1 MSMMRKQRRSMLRKS
16 LHSGVGIL
24 AAGALMIGGAQEVYA
39 LPQGGT
45 VAAGAAEIA
54 QTQAEMAIRQA
65 TESAVINWNSFN
77 IAAGERVNIFQPSAQ
92 AALLNR
98 VIGNNPSEIFGT
110 LSANG
115 RVFLVNPAGVL
126 FAPGAQ
132 VDAGSI
138 VASTMNI
145 TNADFMAGKY
155 AFVGTP
161 QDGKVI
167 NRASLI
173 AQNEGTVALLGKDV
187 MNEGVIVARKG
198 AAVLAAGE
206 AVSLDFNG
214 DGKVTVVPTQAAL
227 EQAVTNKGLVEA
239 DGGLVFMSAATGD
252 ALTRS
257 AVNQE
262 GIVRAASLDGKAG
275 AIRMTANDVRLA
287 AGSVTDV
294 SGTVG
299 GTVEIGG
306 GWQGTGDLAH
316 AKNVTIERGA
326 SVRADAAADG
336 AAGGTVAVWSD
347 GRTKFAGEITA
358 RGKGAGAGG
367 AVETS
372 GAKVQITGRVDAS
385 SEAGKAG
392 EWLIDP
398 GDIEVKTRAAGDPEA
413 GSQADVQTVTNS
425 LNGGT
430 SVTIQTANLT
440 GPNDNSITVSDA
452 ITKTAGGDA
461 TLSLKATG
469 SVNINA
475 DITSTAGKL
484 NVDITSDTN
493 HRAGGSVSVATGKN
507 IKTLGGNVK
516 IGGGL
521 VEDGV
526 GFANSQSAGEAG
538 ITLNGVTIDTTDGAT
553 ASGNVE
559 LAGSTTANAA
569 GVSLTGATITA
580 GAGKVTLVGKST
592 GGGKGIALGGNITTR
607 SVELR
612 TDSLD
617 LSGTITGDGDP
628 AGTAKVWTLS
638 DGKIINFGTGTGG
651 LDLAGDTFTSTGK
664 IRNFKKNTVGDA
676 AKKANIIANGVTA
689 DEDLEMYT
697 GAGTLTVSG
706 AVNIA
711 STHALTLGSK
721 NAITGVGVITTDT
734 AVLEAVDAT
743 VNLTG
748 TNAVNKLDGKAK
760 GLTFKNSGNLTVGGE
775 TGVVTAAGGA
785 SLDVT
790 GDLTVGAHGMT
801 NAAGAMKL
809 KASGTLKFDANAE
822 VKSTDAAA
830 TSLEAATVNFDT
842 ASKVSTAG
850 GTIDVKTDALTL
862 PSGAQG
868 TLSSANGKVTVETK
882 TAGKTIAVGSSSAD
896 VHMNDL
902 DFINSGTGEVHLGN
916 ASTGNVEIGT
926 ADVKAPLT
934 VESGATIKFSGAM
947 TNAGGKDTTFKA
959 NTIDFASGANLA
971 SGAGTMTMTANS
983 VTNWNDAA
991 FADTNGAGTF
1001 VLKPKTAGN
1010 FTVGGTTG
1018 LVTDAGFGTL
1028 KAGNFK
1034 NVSIGA
1040 KDNGGTATI
1049 AGIASGNLPKYTSI
1063 LTQGKINITGAVNG
1077 AATDTLALHADAP
1090 GTTLGDG
1097 LSQSAPITVG
1107 NLLLLGKGS
1116 MDLST
1121 QSNAIS
1127 NIAADMAD
1135 GDLKLKNNTPMKVA
1149 VVEDRTVNPA
1159 KNVDGLKTKST
1170 DIKMDG
1176 GNKLTIEGKLT
1187 STDDT
1192 KIEADD
1198 LDLGTNKVN
1207 VGKQLTL
1214 EKANK
1219 AQTINVGTGAGDWNI
1234 DNAAYGKI
1242 KIGGATQTGDVNIK
1256 GATFKKPSDI
1266 ETTGKVTL
1274 TGATKAGADG
1284 KSDMKIKA
1292 HTAELPTASDTLAV
1306 KNLDLDL
1313 SGGIDLGLGKINGQ
1327 KDGKVTA
1334 KGASASQDIYISDNA
1349 ADAPAADFRIA
1360 YRTINNTLDGFGGF
1374 DVAGEK
1380 HVYFYGGAVKKSI
1393 NAAGKL
1399 GVEVRDNLTIEGK
1412 GTKLKIGADPTQ
1424 AGHDP
1429 ASVITGGFT
1438 VKHGKTVHVKGSGA
1452 TKKGEGAEI
1461 NIQTGSDIHL
1471 EQGATLKVEGNY
1483 AQATLNARNGDVVLN
1498 EDAKVQVAPG
1508 STPVWVDVTGNQ
1520 LQLDARA
1527 QLDSGT
1533 DTVGAL
1539 RVHTDKI
1546 VTPAAD
1552 DNTTNIVGK
1561 SGLVITRKTAG
1572 DLTLNNSSTG
1582 AGLHV
1587 TSDQLNGKLFGN
1599 QFSELVLGDN
1609 RSQTVTI
1616 DGLEANN
1623 RVVVKTAETGKVT
1636 VDAGGLK
1643 VGTDGSGKPYNV
1655 TLTTG
1660 AIENPTGGKMNIG
1673 GGSALN
1679 LYTNSIANLTPSSG
1693 SPSVTGTGT
1702 LGIGTYNGTKTI
1714 GLGDGATGDLQLTNN
1729 KFTQVFGP
1737 NFSHYAIGNSTQGT
1751 INVKNSSLGKDVTLQ
1766 ADNINF
1772 AGDMTLAAGK
1782 TLVVNAKTA
1791 ANQTAGKITATNL
1804 AAVSGNIAL
1813 EEANE
1818 IGTLAA
1824 DALSVKVK
1832 SDALNIGA
1840 ITTPAGAP
1848 VASRTIKGV
1857 KAGESGGTAGDI
1869 ELSADVMTF
1878 TEGVEGKGNLTIQQ
1892 ANAATNLNVGVTGT
1906 GLTLPENIFGG
1917 AKIKDGFKHVYLGRE
1932 DATGAT
1938 KVGGNLNFV
1947 DPTTIRSGKTAGSMT
1962 LDGSANIRT
1971 NGNDFALASKE
1982 LTTAAGSSV
1991 DTGTGALTLKTD
2003 AIDLSGKM
2011 KGTKALNILPMS
2023 SNRDVKLGGSV
2034 NDPAK
2039 LSLLDKYFNGNNRQF
2054 WEYEIINIGDRGGT
2068 GRLYQSGVIDM
2079 PFRVNIQQAVSSG
2092 AGGVN
2097 LSGTINTHGRDYTV
2111 ASREVNLDD
2120 AHINADGA
2128 DRDHDGN
2135 VAIHTDV
2142 LNTANGSTITGHGDV
2157 SFDTYSSNKT
2167 LNFGTPGAGG
2177 SASDPTLPSDI
2188 FSGTGLLRK
2197 NPDGKGFR
2205 KIRIGG
2211 TNAENVKV
2219 GNVDLPEG
2227 LADAVAIKTR
2237 GAVTSTGVLKSIPT
2251 LEVEA
2256 NSVNLTGPNEIK
2268 NLGNIT
2274 SRAGVSVE
2282 TKGGTNVTGIIKGNN
2297 AAINITN
2304 KDGGNVTI
2312 APGGKIIGTGT
2323 SDVLIEAKGGAFKNK
2338 GGANAIQ
2345 TAPGQRYVVH
2355 TEDSVE
2361 NEIDG
2366 LVFQFRKYGVDYSN
2380 RSSFPVPA
2388 GQNAMFY
2395 KYQPEL
2401 KLYSTRAYGD
2411 DNAAFFNSTAGFHI
2425 EDDGNVKRRAL
2436 DKTEVDY
2443 IRDHVIDSGTHNFGT
2458 TKLTNVNADVNTADG
2473 TVTNALTDVNMR
2485 SGAHTYGSD
2494 STIANEKITY
2504 IGHNDLNYKI
2514 TVDYR
2519 IVPRVVTV
2527 TGKTETVNYD
2537 GTAHSYTGNAGV
2549 TFSNF
2554 ANSQTAAT
2562 PGLLSGSVSYTPI
2575 ADAAKTTGY
2584 AQGAVHAGEYSVDM
2598 KNSTLSATNYKFK
2611 YVPGKLTVRPIDI
2624 HFTAPSGERIYGTAN
2639 DSVTIP
2645 APSYTGTLASGD
2657 SFAKYTVTAT
2667 DGGGNAVTE
2676 RTGIGTYAMTLDGV
2690 ALASGSRGISTDYNI
2705 TSTVG
2710 TLTIKKRPLTVTA
2723 GDKSRVYGDANTT
2736 AGYVNN
2742 TAKVNVAAATATT
2755 GLVNGDAIDDV
2766 TETIDPTATVTTNAG
2781 TAGLWTKASA
2791 AHFSSGMAA
2800 NYDITYVDGH
2810 FNITKRA
2817 LTLVA
2822 GDKSRIYGTANSTAG
2837 YVNGTN
2843 LFRVKAGT
2851 NLVNGDTISSVTE
2864 TIDPRAAVTTDAG
2877 TAGLKTMIGS
2887 AVFGTGNANNYDV
2900 SYEDGSF
2907 AITPRD
2913 LTLRAGDKTRI
2924 YGTENS
2930 TAIYTG
2936 GTTKFRAD
2944 AATATTGLVN
2954 GDAVADVTESTN
2966 ATRTTNVGATGL
2978 KTQIANATFGTGKAS
2993 NYNISYVDG
3002 GFDITKRDLYIA
3014 AGDKS
3019 RTYGDDNETAQYVN
3033 GTSRLNVRAADAT
3046 TGLVNGD
3053 TISSVTETIDPT
3065 ATVTTDAG
3073 TGGLWT
3079 RASAA
3084 QFSHGTDANYNIHYT
3099 DGTFNITKRG
3109 LTLVAGDKSRIYGT
3123 ANTTAGYVNGTGLFR
3138 VKAGTNLVNGDTI
3151 SSVTETIDPRATV
3164 TTDAGTAG
3172 LKTMI
3177 GSAVFGVGNANNYDI
3192 SYEDGSFAITPRDL
3206 TLRAGDKTRIY
3217 GTENATAVYTGGT
3230 SKFRADAA
3238 TATTGLVNGDAVA
3251 DVTESTNATVRSNV
3265 GESGLKTQ
3273 IANATFGAGKASNYN
3288 ISYVDGGFD
3297 ITKRDLYIA
3306 AGDKSR
3312 TYGDDNETAQYVNG
3326 TSRLNVRAADAT
3338 TGLVNGDT
3346 ISSITETIDPTAT
3359 VTTDAGTGGLWT
3371 RASAAQFAHGTDANY
3386 NIHYADGAFNITKR
3400 ALTLVAGDKSRIYGT
3415 ANSTA
3420 SYVNG
3425 TNLFRVKAGTN
3436 LVNGDT
3442 ISSVTE
3448 TIDSRATVTTDAG
3461 TAGLKTTIAGAVF
3474 GTGNANNYDISYEDG
3489 SFAITP
3495 RDLTLRAGDK
3505 TRIYGTENATA
3516 VYTGG
3521 TSKFRA
3527 DVATAT
3533 TGLVNGDAV
3542 ADVTESTNAT
3552 RTTNVGA
3559 SGLKTQIANA
3569 TFGAGKA
3576 SNYNISYVDGGF
3588 DITKRDL
3595 YITAGDKERAFG
3607 AENATARYVNGTQRI
3622 NVRPSDDT
3630 TGLANGDAI
3639 SSIMETID
3647 PTATVTTDAG
3657 TGGLWTR
3664 ASAAQFSQGTDANYN
3679 ILYVDGRFAIV
3690 PREVLVTAGDVTRD
3704 YGAPN
3709 PVVTEYVVERG
3720 DRTSWR
3726 GLLAGDEVSGIRSY
3740 YDAAIT
3746 PTTQGGSYPGVIHVD
3761 PASVTAGY
3769 TGASA
3774 ISNYRF
3780 RYAPGRLKIQ
3790 MRGFD
3795 MSTPEGRAVITS
3807 TGSVT
3812 QVTAGL
3818 TGVAAN
3824 RVPGSLYGGT
3834 GAGSTGI
3841 GTGGASGA
3849 GGRTGTAGGRNV
3861 GGIDGNSGTSNGAAG
3876 MSGGSAGSTGNAGG
3890 TGSAGDTNA
3899 AASTGNGSGAA
3910 AQTVVSAA
3918 AKQDRSFADGVTIQ
3932 MPQEQASAHWTNRV
3946 VVSNGKASEAHSFI
3960 TESDGTFGF
3969 DLGRTRG
3976 IYGHRPDD
3984 VPGNTSEA
3992 IPVLFTDGGTRDLDG
4007 IYSVNYSPE
4016 KLAIKPSSKKVDIP
4030 DPKEIRNTSEQAL
4043 SFLYQTQNG
4052 AYEVTFGNGIVT
4064 LYPQDDAALN
4074 IITNKDRKAARAV
4087 LSSGILTAI
4096 EDLGVTPVEIRA
4108 VYIFNVLDGQSE
4120 E

>member
-1 MSMMRKQRRSMLRKS
+1 MSMMRKQRRGQMRRSLR
-16 LHSGVGIL
+16 SGIGIL
-24 AAGALMIGGAQEVYA
+24 AAGALMMGGMNQAMA
-39 LPQGGT
+39 LPQGGQ
-45 VAAGAAEIA
+45 VAAGAADIA
-54 QTQAEMAIRQA
+54 ASQAEMAIHQA
-65 TESAVINWNSFN
+65 TQNAVINWNSFN
-77 IAAGERVNIFQPSAQ
+77 IGAGERVNIYQPNAQ

-98 VIGNNPSEIFGT
+98 VLGGNPSEIFGT

-138 VASTMNI
+138 LASTMNI

-161 QDGKVI
+161 TDGKII
-167 NRASLI
+167 NRTSLI
-173 AQNEGTVALLGKDV
+173 AKNEGTVALLGKDV
-187 MNEGVIVARKG
+187 VNEGVIVAKKG

-214 DGKVTVVPTQAAL
+214 DGKVSVVPTKAAM

-262 GIVRAASLDGKAG
+262 GIVRAAGLDGAAG
-275 AIRMTANDVRLA
+275 SVRMTANDVRLSS
-287 AGSVTDV
+287 GSVTDV
-294 SGTVG
+294 SGAKA
-299 GTVEIGG
+299 GTIEIGG

-316 AKNVTIERGA
+316 AQNVTIERGA
-326 SVRADAAADG
+326 ALRADATADG
-336 AAGGTVAVWSD
+336 GAGGTVAVWSD

-358 RGKGAGAGG
+358 RGKGTGAGG

-372 GAKVQITGRVDAS
+372 GAKVQITGAVNAS

-398 GDIEVKTRAAGDPEA
+398 GDIEVKTRSAGDPEA

-430 SVTIQTANLT
+430 SVTIQTADLT
-440 GPNDNSITVSDA
+440 GTNDNSITVSNA

-493 HRAGGSVSVATGKN
+493 HRAGGSVSVASGKN

-612 TDSLD
+612 TDSLN
-617 LSGTITGDGDP
+617 LTGTITGDSDP

-638 DGKIINFGTGTGG
+638 DGKTINFGTGTGG

-676 AKKANIIANGVTA
+676 AKSANIVANGVTA

-721 NAITGVGVITTDT
+721 NAMTGAGVITAD
-734 AVLEAVDAT
+734 VLKLDAADAA

-748 TNAVNKLDGKAK
+748 ANVVKKLDGKAK

-775 TGVVTAAGGA
+775 TGLTTAAGGA
-785 SLDVT
+785 DIEVMA
-790 GDLTVGAHGMT
+790 GDLTVGTHGMT

-809 KASGTLKFDANAE
+809 KASGMLKLNANAE
-822 VKSTDAAA
+822 VKSTGAAA

-850 GTIDVKTDALTL
+850 GTINVKTDALTL

-868 TLSSANGKVTVETK
+868 TLSSANGAVTVETK
-882 TAGKTIAVGSSSAD
+882 TAGKTMSVGSSSAD

-902 DFINSGTGEVHLGN
+902 NFINSGTGEIQIGN

-934 VESGATIKFSGAM
+934 VESGATLKFSG
-947 TNAGGKDTTFKA
+947 TLSNTGNKNTTFKA
-959 NTIDFASGANLA
+959 NAVDFAAGANLA
-971 SGAGTMTMTANS
+971 AGTGTMKMVTDS
-983 VTNWNDAA
+983 VTNWNNVT
-991 FADTNGAGTF
+991 FTDTNDAGTF

-1010 FTVGGTTG
+1010 FTVGGTAG
-1018 LVTDAGFGTL
+1018 LVTDAGFGKL
-1028 KAGNFK
+1028 KAGNFH
-1034 NVSIGA
+1034 NVSIGDKA
-1040 KDNGGTATI
+1040 NAGMATI
-1049 AGIASGNLPKYTSI
+1049 DTISSGNLPKYTSI

-1097 LSQSAPITVG
+1097 LSQSAPISVG

-1121 QSNAIS
+1121 QPNAIQ
-1127 NIAADMAD
+1127 NIAADMSD
-1135 GDLKLKNNTPMKVA
+1135 GSLKLKNNIHMKVA

-1170 DIKMDG
+1170 DIQMAAG
-1176 GNKLTIEGKLT
+1176 QKLTVEGKLN

-1198 LDLGTNKVN
+1198 LDLGTDKVN
-1207 VGKQLTL
+1207 VGKKLTL
-1214 EKANK
+1214 EKATK
-1219 AQTINVGTGAGDWNI
+1219 SQAINIGTGVNDWNI
-1234 DNAAYGKI
+1234 NNANYGKI

-1334 KGASASQDIYISDNA
+1334 KGASANQDIYISDNA
-1349 ADAPAADFRIA
+1349 ADAPSTEFRIA
-1360 YRTINNTLDGFGGF
+1360 YRTINDTLNGFGGF
-1374 DVAGEK
+1374 DVAGAK
-1380 HVYFYGGAVKKSI
+1380 HVYFYGGEVKKSI

-1399 GVEVRDNLTIEGK
+1399 GVEVRENLKLEGD
-1412 GTKLKIGADPTQ
+1412 GAKLTIGADPTKP
-1424 AGHDP
+1424 GHDP

-1438 VKHGKTVHVKGSGA
+1438 VKSGKSITVNGKGAGISVNTAGAITLENNAQFNVAGDEAAVRLHSRGNKVVFGDDAGLAISGSKADVRA
-1452 TKKGEGAEI
+1452 TGTELDLGARAKI
-1461 NIQTGSDIHL
+1461 DL
-1471 EQGATLKVEGNY
+1471 GNDR
-1483 AQATLNARNGDVVLN
+1483 AGQLALNVDVVN
-1498 EDAKVQVAPG
+1498 ETAG
-1508 STPVWVDVTGNQ
+1508 E
-1520 LQLDARA
+1520 
-1527 QLDSGT
+1527 
-1533 DTVGAL
+1533 
-1539 RVHTDKI
+1539 
-1546 VTPAAD
+1546 
-1552 DNTTNIVGK
+1552 DNTTNITGSGRLDLAPRTTGREMTVGGTA
-1561 SGLVITRKTAG
+1561 SGTDLHITG
-1572 DLTLNNSSTG
+1572 
-1582 AGLHV
+1582 
-1587 TSDQLNGKLFGN
+1587 DQLNGKLFGSN
-1599 QFSELVLGDN
+1599 FSELSLGN
-1609 RSQTVTI
+1609 EATGNVTI
-1616 DGLEANN
+1616 DGITADNSVTIRTKDTNKIKIGTNGLTVGGDR
-1623 RVVVKTAETGKVT
+1623 RVTLKTGSIENS
-1636 VDAGGLK
+1636 GGVGVMT
-1643 VGTDGSGKPYNV
+1643 VGTGS
-1655 TLTTG
+1655 T
-1660 AIENPTGGKMNIG
+1660 
-1673 GGSALN
+1673 LN
-1679 LYTNSIANLTPSSG
+1679 LYTNSIANLGGTHTVNG
-1693 SPSVTGTGT
+1693 SGT
-1702 LGIGTYNGTKTI
+1702 LGLATYDGTKTI

-1729 KFTQVFGP
+1729 KFTQVFGSD
-1737 NFSHYAIGNSTQGT
+1737 FSHYAIGNGTQGT

-1772 AGDMTLAAGK
+1772 AGDMTLAADK

-1791 ANQTAGKITATNL
+1791 ANQTAGKITAANL
-1804 AAVSGNIAL
+1804 AALGGNIAL
-1813 EEANE
+1813 EEANK

-1832 SDALNIGA
+1832 SNALTIGA

-1848 VASRTIKGV
+1848 VESRTINGV
-1857 KAGESGGTAGDI
+1857 KAGESGGTAGDVV
-1869 ELSADVMTF
+1869 LSADAMTF
-1878 TEGVEGKGNLTIQQ
+1878 DKTVEGKGNLTVQQ
-1892 ANAATNLNVGVTGT
+1892 ATAATNLNAGVTGT
-1906 GLTLPENIFGG
+1906 GLTLPTNIFGG
-1917 AKIKDGFKHVYLGRE
+1917 NKIKDGFKHVYLGRE
-1932 DATGAT
+1932 DSTGST

-1947 DPTTIRSGKTAGSMT
+1947 DPTTIRSGATAGSMT
-1962 LDGSANIRT
+1962 VDGSANIRT
-1971 NGNDFALASKE
+1971 NGNDFALESKN
-1982 LTTAAGSSV
+1982 LTTDAGSNV

-2003 AIDLSGKM
+2003 AMDLNGKM
-2011 KGTKALNILPMS
+2011 KGKKALNILPMS
-2023 SNRDVKLGGSV
+2023 PDRDVKLGGTV

-2079 PFRVNIQQAVSSG
+2079 PFTVKIQQAVSSG

-2097 LSGTINTHGRDYTV
+2097 LSGTINTHGRDYTI

-2135 VAIHTDV
+2135 VAIQTDK

-2157 SFDTYSSNKT
+2157 SFDTYTPNKT

-2197 NPDGKGFR
+2197 NSDGKGFK

-2211 TNAENVKV
+2211 TNAGDIKV

-2227 LADAVAIKTR
+2227 LADAVSIKTNKD
-2237 GAVTSTGVLKSIPT
+2237 VTSTGVLKSVPT
-2251 LEVEA
+2251 LEVDA
-2256 NSVNLTGPNEIK
+2256 HNVNLTGPNEIK

-2274 SRAGVSVE
+2274 SATGVSVE
-2282 TKGGTNVTGIIKGNN
+2282 TKGGTNVTGKITGNN
-2297 AAINITN
+2297 AAINIKN
-2304 KDGGNVTI
+2304 QDGGNVTI
-2312 APGGKIIGTGT
+2312 APGGQIVGTGT

-2366 LVFQFRKYGVDYSN
+2366 LVFEFRKYGVDYTN
-2380 RSSFPVPA
+2380 RGAFPAPA
-2388 GQNAMFY
+2388 GKNAMYY
-2395 KYQPEL
+2395 KYRPEL

-2411 DNAAFFNSTAGFHI
+2411 DNAAFFNSTAGFYI
-2425 EDDGNVKRRAL
+2425 QDDGNLKRRAL

-2458 TKLTNVNADVNTADG
+2458 TTHTNVNADVNTVDG
-2473 TVTNALTDVNMR
+2473 TVTNAMTDVNMR

-2504 IGHNDLNYKI
+2504 KGHNDLNYKI

-2519 IVPRVVTV
+2519 IVPREVTV
-2527 TGKTETVNYD
+2527 TGKTETVNYN
-2537 GTAHSYTGNAGV
+2537 GNPHSYTGNAGV

-2554 ANSQTAAT
+2554 ANGQTENT
-2562 PGLLSGSVSYTPI
+2562 SGLLSGSVSYTPI
-2575 ADAAKTTGY
+2575 ADASKTSGY
-2584 AQGAVHAGEYSVDM
+2584 AQGAVHAGEYSVDL
-2598 KNSTLSATNYKFK
+2598 KNSTLAANNYKFK
-2611 YVPGKLTVRPIDI
+2611 YVPGKLTIKPIDI

-2639 DSVTIP
+2639 DSVTMT
-2645 APSYTGTLASGD
+2645 SSTTHTGTLLSGD

-2667 DGGGNAVTE
+2667 DGTNDVTE
-2676 RTGIGTYAMTLDGV
+2676 RTGVGTYTMTLNGA
-2690 ALASGSRGISTDYNI
+2690 ALATGSRSLATDYHI
-2705 TSTVG
+2705 TSDPG
-2710 TLTIKKRPLTVTA
+2710 TLTIKKRALTITA

-2736 AGYVNN
+2736 AGYMNN
-2742 TAKVNVAAATATT
+2742 TRKVNVGAATATT

-2766 TETIDPTATVTTNAG
+2766 TETIDPTATATTNAG

-2791 AHFSSGMAA
+2791 AHFSSGTAN
-2800 NYDITYVDGH
+2800 NYDITYADGH

-2817 LTLVA
+2817 LTLAA
-2822 GDKSRIYGTANSTAG
+2822 GDKSRIYGTSNSTAN

-2851 NLVNGDTISSVTE
+2851 NLVNGDTISTVTE
-2864 TIDPRAAVTTDAG
+2864 TID
-2877 TAGLKTMIGS
+2877 S
-2887 AVFGTGNANNYDV
+2887 
-2900 SYEDGSF
+2900 
-2907 AITPRD
+2907 
-2913 LTLRAGDKTRI
+2913 
-2924 YGTENS
+2924 
-2930 TAIYTG
+2930 
-2936 GTTKFRAD
+2936 
-2944 AATATTGLVN
+2944 
-2954 GDAVADVTESTN
+2954 
-2966 ATRTTNVGATGL
+2966 
-2978 KTQIANATFGTGKAS
+2978 
-2993 NYNISYVDG
+2993 
-3002 GFDITKRDLYIA
+3002 
-3014 AGDKS
+3014 
-3019 RTYGDDNETAQYVN
+3019 
-3033 GTSRLNVRAADAT
+3033 
-3046 TGLVNGD
+3046 
-3053 TISSVTETIDPT
+3053 
-3065 ATVTTDAG
+3065 
-3073 TGGLWT
+3073 
-3079 RASAA
+3079 
-3084 QFSHGTDANYNIHYT
+3084 
-3099 DGTFNITKRG
+3099 
-3109 LTLVAGDKSRIYGT
+3109 
-3123 ANTTAGYVNGTGLFR
+3123 
-3138 VKAGTNLVNGDTI
+3138 
-3151 SSVTETIDPRATV
+3151 RATV

-3172 LKTMI
+3172 LKTKI
-3177 GSAVFGVGNANNYDI
+3177 ANAVFGTGNVNNYDI

-3230 SKFRADAA
+3230 SKFRADGA
-3238 TATTGLVNGDAVA
+3238 TATTGLVNGDTVT
-3251 DVTESTNATVRSNV
+3251 DVTETTNAVRTTNA
-3265 GESGLKTQ
+3265 GTTGLKTS
-3273 IANATFGAGKASNYN
+3273 ITNAAFGTGKASNYN
-3288 ISYVDGGFD
+3288 I
-3297 ITKRDLYIA
+3297 
-3306 AGDKSR
+3306 
-3312 TYGDDNETAQYVNG
+3312 
-3326 TSRLNVRAADAT
+3326 
-3338 TGLVNGDT
+3338 
-3346 ISSITETIDPTAT
+3346 
-3359 VTTDAGTGGLWT
+3359 
-3371 RASAAQFAHGTDANY
+3371 H
-3386 NIHYADGAFNITKR
+3386 
-3400 ALTLVAGDKSRIYGT
+3400 
-3415 ANSTA
+3415 
-3420 SYVNG
+3420 
-3425 TNLFRVKAGTN
+3425 
-3436 LVNGDT
+3436 
-3442 ISSVTE
+3442 
-3448 TIDSRATVTTDAG
+3448 
-3461 TAGLKTTIAGAVF
+3461 
-3474 GTGNANNYDISYEDG
+3474 
-3489 SFAITP
+3489 
-3495 RDLTLRAGDK
+3495 
-3505 TRIYGTENATA
+3505 
-3516 VYTGG
+3516 
-3521 TSKFRA
+3521 
-3527 DVATAT
+3527 
-3533 TGLVNGDAV
+3533 
-3542 ADVTESTNAT
+3542 
-3552 RTTNVGA
+3552 
-3559 SGLKTQIANA
+3559 
-3569 TFGAGKA
+3569 
-3576 SNYNISYVDGGF
+3576 YVDGGF

-3595 YITAGDKERAFG
+3595 YITAGDKSRAYG
-3607 AENATARYVNGTQRI
+3607 ADNATAQYVNGTSRL
-3622 NVRPSDDT
+3622 NVRPADTT
-3630 TGLANGDAI
+3630 TGLANGDRI
-3639 SSIMETID
+3639 SSVTEIID
-3647 PTATVTTDAG
+3647 PTAAVTTNAG
-3657 TGGLWTR
+3657 TPHLWTR
-3664 ASAAQFSQGTDANYN
+3664 ASAAQFSHGTDANYN
-3679 ILYVDGRFAIV
+3679 IHYADGRFTIT
-3690 PREVLVTAGDVTRD
+3690 PREVLITAGSASRD

-3709 PVVTEYVVERG
+3709 PVITAYTIERG
-3720 DRTSWR
+3720 DHTTQR
-3726 GLLAGDEVSGIRSY
+3726 GLLAGDDISGITSH
-3740 YDAAIT
+3740 YDAGMNA
-3746 PTTQGGSYPGVIHVD
+3746 TTRGGMYRGVIHVD
-3761 PASVTAGY
+3761 PASVESGY
-3769 TGASA
+3769 AGASA
-3774 ISNYRF
+3774 RSNYHF
-3780 RYAPGRLKIQ
+3780 NYASGNLTIA

-3795 MSTPEGRAVITS
+3795 MSTPEGRAVTTS
-3807 TGSVT
+3807 TGAAAG
-3812 QVTAGL
+3812 VTAG
-3818 TGVAAN
+3818 
-3824 RVPGSLYGGT
+3824 
-3834 GAGSTGI
+3834 I
-3841 GTGGASGA
+3841 
-3849 GGRTGTAGGRNV
+3849 GRTG
-3861 GGIDGNSGTSNGAAG
+3861 GT
-3876 MSGGSAGSTGNAGG
+3876 
-3890 TGSAGDTNA
+3890 
-3899 AASTGNGSGAA
+3899 TGNGSVG
-3910 AQTVVSAA
+3910 SAA
-3918 AKQDRSFADGVTIQ
+3918 TSVPTENRTGSNSPAEGVTVQI
-3932 MPQEQASAHWTNRV
+3932 PQDAAPTNWTNRV
-3946 VVSNGKASEAHSFI
+3946 VLTGGRTSEAHDFV
-3960 TESDGTFGF
+3960 EHKDGSFGF

-3976 IYGHRPDD
+3976 DRGFRPED
-3984 VPGNTSEA
+3984 PARNTSEA
-3992 IPVLFTDGGTRDLDG
+3992 IPVLFTDGGARDLDG
-4007 IYSVNYSPE
+4007 IYTVNYSPE

-4043 SFLYQTQNG
+4043 SFLYQTANG
-4052 AYEVTFGNGIVT
+4052 SFKVTFGNGIVT
-4064 LYPQDDAALN
+4064 LYPQDEPALS
-4074 IITNKDRKAARAV
+4074 IITAKDRKAERAV
-4087 LSSGILTAI
+4087 LASGLLTSI

-4108 VYIFNVLDGQSE
+4108 VYIFNVMDGQSE

>member
-1 MSMMRKQRRSMLRKS
+1 MSMMRKQRRGRMRRSLR
-16 LHSGVGIL
+16 SGIGIL
-24 AAGALMIGGAQEVYA
+24 AAGALMMGGMNHALA
-39 LPQGGT
+39 LPQGGQ
-45 VAAGAAEIA
+45 VAAGAADIA
-54 QTQAEMAIRQA
+54 ASQAEMAIHQA
-65 TESAVINWNSFN
+65 TQNAVINWNSFN
-77 IAAGERVNIFQPSAQ
+77 IGAGERVNIYQPNAQ

-98 VIGNNPSEIFGT
+98 VLGGNPSEIFGT

-155 AFVGTP
+155 AFVGMP
-161 QDGKVI
+161 SDGKII

-173 AQNEGTVALLGKDV
+173 AKNEGTVALLGKNV
-187 MNEGVIVARKG
+187 VNEGVIVARKG

-214 DGKVTVVPTQAAL
+214 DGKVSVVPTKAAM

-262 GIVRAASLDGKAG
+262 GIVRAASLDGAAG
-275 AIRMTANDVRLA
+275 SVRMTANDVRLSS
-287 AGSVTDV
+287 GSVTDV
-294 SGTVG
+294 SGAKA
-299 GTVEIGG
+299 GTIEIGG

-316 AKNVTIERGA
+316 AQNVTIERGA
-326 SVRADAAADG
+326 AVRADATRAG
-336 AAGGTVAVWSD
+336 NVGGTVAVWSD
-347 GRTKFAGEITA
+347 GMTKFAGEITA
-358 RGKGAGAGG
+358 RGKGTGAGG

-372 GAKVQITGRVDAS
+372 GAKVQITGAVNAS

-452 ITKTAGGDA
+452 INKTAGGDA

-493 HRAGGSVSVATGKN
+493 HRAGGSVSVASGKN

-521 VEDGV
+521 VENGV

-538 ITLNGVTIDTTDGAT
+538 ITLNGVTIDTTDGTT

-569 GVSLTGATITA
+569 GISLTGTTITA

-612 TDSLD
+612 TDSLN
-617 LSGTITGDGDP
+617 LTGTITGDSDP

-638 DGKIINFGTGTGG
+638 DGKTINFGTGTGG
-651 LDLAGDTFTSTGK
+651 LDLAGNTFTSTGK

-676 AKKANIIANGVTA
+676 AKKANIVANGVTA

-721 NAITGVGVITTDT
+721 NAMTGAGVITAD
-734 AVLEAVDAT
+734 ALKLDAADAT

-748 TNAVNKLDGKAK
+748 ANVVKKLDGKAK

-775 TGVVTAAGGA
+775 TGLTTAAGGA
-785 SLDVT
+785 DIEVT
-790 GDLTVGAHGMT
+790 AGDLTVGTHGMT

-809 KASGTLKFDANAE
+809 KASGMLKLDANAE
-822 VKSTDAAA
+822 VKSTGAAA
-830 TSLEAATVNFDT
+830 TSLEANTVEFAS

-882 TAGKTIAVGSSSAD
+882 TSGKTMSVGSSSAD

-902 DFINSGTGEVHLGN
+902 DFINSGTGEIQIGN
-916 ASTGNVEIGT
+916 AATGNVEIGT
-926 ADVKAPLT
+926 ADVKAPLS
-934 VESGATIKFSGAM
+934 VESAATVKFSG
-947 TNAGGKDTTFKA
+947 TLSNTGNKNTTFKA
-959 NTIDFASGANLA
+959 NAVDFAAGANLA
-971 SGAGTMTMTANS
+971 AGAGTMKMVTDS
-983 VTNWNDAA
+983 VTNWNHAT
-991 FADTNGAGTF
+991 FADSNAKGTF
-1001 VLKPKTAGN
+1001 ALQPKTAGN
-1010 FTVGGTTG
+1010 FTVGGTGSST
-1018 LVTDAGFGTL
+1018 LVSDAGFGKL
-1028 KAGNFK
+1028 KAGNFH
-1034 NVSIGA
+1034 NVSIGDKA
-1040 KDNGGTATI
+1040 NAGMATI
-1049 AGIASGNLPKYTSI
+1049 DTISSGNLPKYTSI

-1090 GTTLGDG
+1090 GTTPGDG
-1097 LSQSAPITVG
+1097 LSQSAPVSVG

-1121 QSNAIS
+1121 QSNAIK
-1127 NIAADMAD
+1127 NIAADMSD
-1135 GDLKLKNNTPMKVA
+1135 GSLKLKNNTHMKVA

-1170 DIKMDG
+1170 DIQMAAG
-1176 GNKLTIEGKLT
+1176 QKLTVEGKLT

-1198 LDLGTNKVN
+1198 LDLGNNKVN

-1219 AQTINVGTGAGDWNI
+1219 TQAINVGTGANDWNI
-1234 DNAAYGKI
+1234 NNANYGKI

-1349 ADAPAADFRIA
+1349 ADAPSTEFRIA
-1360 YRTINNTLDGFGGF
+1360 YRTINDTLNGFGGF

-1380 HVYFYGGAVKKSI
+1380 HVYFYGGSVKKSI

-1424 AGHDP
+1424 VGHDP

-1438 VKHGKTVHVKGSGA
+1438 VKQGKTVHVKGVDGTS
-1452 TKKGEGAEI
+1452 KENGAEI
-1461 NIQTGSDIHL
+1461 NIQTAGNIHL

-1508 STPVWVDVTGNQ
+1508 STPVWVDVTGKK

-1636 VDAGGLK
+1636 IGAGGLK

-1679 LYTNSIANLTPSSG
+1679 LYTNSIANLAAHGS

-1702 LGIGTYNGTKTI
+1702 LGIGTYDGTKTI
-1714 GLGDGATGDLQLTNN
+1714 GLGDGAMGDLQLTNN

-1737 NFSHYAIGNSTQGT
+1737 NFSHYAIGNGTQGT
-1751 INVKNSSLGKDVTLQ
+1751 INVAGSNLTQDVTLQ

-1791 ANQTAGKITATNL
+1791 ANQTAGKITASNL
-1804 AAVSGNIAL
+1804 ALLGGNIAL
-1813 EEANE
+1813 EKDNV

-1832 SDALNIGA
+1832 SNALNIGEV
-1840 ITTPAGAP
+1840 TTPAGASVP
-1848 VASRTIKGV
+1848 SRTIKGV
-1857 KAGESGGTAGDI
+1857 KSGEAGGTAGDI
-1869 ELSADVMTF
+1869 ELSADAMTF

-1892 ANAATNLNVGVTGT
+1892 ANAATNLNVGATGT
-1906 GLTLPENIFGG
+1906 GLNLPENLFGG

-1938 KVGGNLNFV
+1938 NVGGNLNFV

-1962 LDGSANIRT
+1962 VDGSANIRT
-1971 NGNDFALASKE
+1971 NGNDFALESKD

-2003 AIDLSGKM
+2003 AMNLNGKM
-2011 KGTKALNILPMS
+2011 KGKKALNILPIS
-2023 SNRDVKLGGSV
+2023 HNRDLKLGGTV

-2039 LSLLDKYFNGNNRQF
+2039 LSLLDKYFNGNDRQF
-2054 WEYEIINIGDRGGT
+2054 WEYEIINIGDRGGG
-2068 GRLYQSGVIDM
+2068 GRLYQSGTIDM
-2079 PFRVNIQQAVSSG
+2079 PFTVKIQQAITSG
-2092 AGGVN
+2092 TGGVN
-2097 LSGTINTHGRDYTV
+2097 LSGSIKTHGRDYTV

-2135 VAIHTDV
+2135 VAIQADK

-2157 SFDTYSSNKT
+2157 SFDTYTPGKT

-2197 NPDGKGFR
+2197 NTDGKGFK

-2211 TNAENVKV
+2211 QNAGDIKV

-2227 LADAVAIKTR
+2227 LADAVSIKTS
-2237 GAVTSTGVLKSIPT
+2237 GNVTSTGVLKSVPT
-2251 LEVEA
+2251 LEVDA
-2256 NSVNLTGPNEIK
+2256 HNVNLTGANEIK

-2274 SRAGVSVE
+2274 SATGVSVE
-2282 TKGGTNVTGIIKGNN
+2282 TKGGTNVTGKITGNN
-2297 AAINITN
+2297 APINITN

-2312 APGGKIIGTGT
+2312 APGGQIVGTGT

-2338 GGANAIQ
+2338 GGANAIK
-2345 TAPGQRYVVH
+2345 TAPGHRYVVH

-2366 LVFQFRKYGVDYSN
+2366 LVFEFRKYGVDYSN
-2380 RSSFPVPA
+2380 RSAFPAPA
-2388 GQNAMFY
+2388 GKNAMYY

-2425 EDDGNVKRRAL
+2425 EDDGNLKRRAL

-2443 IRDHVIDSGTHNFGT
+2443 IRDHVQDSGTHNFGT
-2458 TKLTNVNADVNTADG
+2458 TKHTNVNADVNTADG

-2485 SGAHTYGSD
+2485 SGARTYGSN

-2504 IGHNDLNYKI
+2504 QGHNDLNYKI

-2527 TGKTETVNYD
+2527 TGKTETVNYN
-2537 GTAHSYTGNAGV
+2537 GNPHNYTGTNGV
-2549 TFSNF
+2549 TFTNF
-2554 ANSQTAAT
+2554 ANGQTAAT

-2575 ADAAKTTGY
+2575 ADATKTSGY
-2584 AQGAVHAGEYSVDM
+2584 AQGAVHAGEYSVDL

-2611 YVPGKLTVRPIDI
+2611 YVPGKLTIKPIDI
-2624 HFTAPSGERIYGTAN
+2624 HFTAPSGERIYGTSN
-2639 DSVTIP
+2639 DSVTMT
-2645 APSYTGTLASGD
+2645 SSTTHTGTLLSGD

-2667 DGGGNAVTE
+2667 DGTNDVTE
-2676 RTGIGTYAMTLDGV
+2676 RTGVGTYTMTLNGA
-2690 ALASGSRGISTDYNI
+2690 ALATGSRSLATDYHI
-2705 TSTVG
+2705 TSDPG
-2710 TLTIKKRPLTVTA
+2710 TLTIKKRALTITA
-2723 GDKSRVYGDANTT
+2723 GDKSRVYGDTNTT
-2736 AGYVNN
+2736 AGYMNN
-2742 TAKVNVAAATATT
+2742 TRKVNVGAATATT

-2791 AHFSSGMAA
+2791 AHFSSGTAA
-2800 NYDITYVDGH
+2800 NYDITYVNGH
-2810 FNITKRA
+2810 FNIKKRT

-2851 NLVNGDTISSVTE
+2851 NLVNGDTISTVTE
-2864 TIDPRAAVTTDAG
+2864 TIDSRATITTDAG
-2877 TAGLKTMIGS
+2877 TAGLKTKIAG
-2887 AVFGTGNANNYDV
+2887 AVFGTGNANNYDI

-2913 LTLRAGDKTRI
+2913 LTLRAGNKTRI

-2930 TAIYTG
+2930 TAVYTG

-2954 GDAVADVTESTN
+2954 GDTVTDVTETTN
-2966 ATRTTNVGATGL
+2966 AVRTTNAGTTGL
-2978 KTQIANATFGTGKAS
+2978 KTSITNAVFGTGKAS

-3002 GFDITKRDLYIA
+3002 GFDITKRDLYIT

-3019 RTYGDDNETAQYVN
+3019 RAYGADNATAQYVNGTSRLNVRTADATTGLANGDRISSITETIDPTAAVTTNAGTPHLWTRASGAQFLHGTAANYNIHYADGAFTITKRALTLLAGDKNRIYGTANTTASYVNGTNLFRVKEGSLVNGDAISTVTETIDSRATVTTDAGTAGLKTKIANAVFGTGNASNYDISYEDGSFAITPRDLTLRAGSKTRIYGTENSTAVYTGGTSKFRADAATATTGLANGDAVTDVTETTNAVRTTNVGAAGIKTSITNATFRTGKASNYNVTYVDGGFDITKRDLYITAGDKSRIYGDGNETAQYVN
-3033 GTSRLNVRAADAT
+3033 GTSRLNVRPADAT

-3053 TISSVTETIDPT
+3053 AISSVTETIDPS
-3065 ATVTTDAG
+3065 ATVTTNAG
-3073 TGGLWT
+3073 TAGLWT
-3079 RASAA
+3079 RASAV
-3084 QFSHGTDANYNIHYT
+3084 QFSHGTDANYNIHYA
-3099 DGTFNITKRG
+3099 DGNFAITKRA
-3109 LTLVAGDKSRIYGT
+3109 LTLAAGDKSRVYGAENST
-3123 ANTTAGYVNGTGLFR
+3123 ASYVNGTGLFR
-3138 VKAGTNLVNGDTI
+3138 IKAGTNLVNGDAI
-3151 SSVTETIDPRATV
+3151 STVTETIDSRATV
-3164 TTDAGTAG
+3164 TTDAGTPG
-3172 LKTMI
+3172 LKTQI
-3177 GSAVFGVGNANNYDI
+3177 ANAVFGTGNAGNYDI

-3230 SKFRADAA
+3230 TKFRADAA
-3238 TATTGLVNGDAVA
+3238 TATTGLVNGDTVT
-3251 DVTESTNATVRSNV
+3251 DVTETTNAVRTTNA
-3265 GESGLKTQ
+3265 GTTGLKTS
-3273 IANATFGAGKASNYN
+3273 ITNAAFGTGKASNYN
-3288 ISYVDGGFD
+3288 I
-3297 ITKRDLYIA
+3297 
-3306 AGDKSR
+3306 
-3312 TYGDDNETAQYVNG
+3312 
-3326 TSRLNVRAADAT
+3326 
-3338 TGLVNGDT
+3338 
-3346 ISSITETIDPTAT
+3346 
-3359 VTTDAGTGGLWT
+3359 
-3371 RASAAQFAHGTDANY
+3371 H
-3386 NIHYADGAFNITKR
+3386 
-3400 ALTLVAGDKSRIYGT
+3400 
-3415 ANSTA
+3415 
-3420 SYVNG
+3420 
-3425 TNLFRVKAGTN
+3425 
-3436 LVNGDT
+3436 
-3442 ISSVTE
+3442 
-3448 TIDSRATVTTDAG
+3448 
-3461 TAGLKTTIAGAVF
+3461 
-3474 GTGNANNYDISYEDG
+3474 
-3489 SFAITP
+3489 
-3495 RDLTLRAGDK
+3495 
-3505 TRIYGTENATA
+3505 
-3516 VYTGG
+3516 
-3521 TSKFRA
+3521 
-3527 DVATAT
+3527 
-3533 TGLVNGDAV
+3533 
-3542 ADVTESTNAT
+3542 
-3552 RTTNVGA
+3552 
-3559 SGLKTQIANA
+3559 
-3569 TFGAGKA
+3569 
-3576 SNYNISYVDGGF
+3576 YVDGGF

-3595 YITAGDKERAFG
+3595 YITTGDKSRAYG
-3607 AENATARYVNGTQRI
+3607 ADNATAQYVNGTSRL
-3622 NVRPSDDT
+3622 NVRPADAA
-3630 TGLANGDAI
+3630 TGLANGDRI
-3639 SSIMETID
+3639 SSVTETID
-3647 PTATVTTDAG
+3647 PTATVTTNAG
-3657 TGGLWTR
+3657 TPHLWTR
-3664 ASAAQFSQGTDANYN
+3664 ASAARFSHGTDANYN
-3679 ILYVDGRFAIV
+3679 IHYADGRFTIT
-3690 PREVLVTAGDVTRD
+3690 PREVLITAGSASRD

-3709 PVVTEYVVERG
+3709 PVITAYMIERG
-3720 DRTSWR
+3720 DYTSQR
-3726 GLLAGDEVSGIRSY
+3726 GLLAGDDISGITSH
-3740 YDAAIT
+3740 YDAGMNA
-3746 PTTQGGSYPGVIHVD
+3746 TTRGGTYRGVIHVD
-3761 PASVTAGY
+3761 PASVERGY
-3769 TGASA
+3769 AGASA
-3774 ISNYRF
+3774 RSNYRF
-3780 RYAPGRLKIQ
+3780 NYAPGDLTIA

-3795 MSTPEGRAVITS
+3795 MSTPEGRAVTTS
-3807 TGSVT
+3807 TGAAAG
-3812 QVTAGL
+3812 VTAG
-3818 TGVAAN
+3818 
-3824 RVPGSLYGGT
+3824 
-3834 GAGSTGI
+3834 I
-3841 GTGGASGA
+3841 GRTGGA
-3849 GGRTGTAGGRNV
+3849 
-3861 GGIDGNSGTSNGAAG
+3861 
-3876 MSGGSAGSTGNAGG
+3876 
-3890 TGSAGDTNA
+3890 
-3899 AASTGNGSGAA
+3899 TGNGSVG
-3910 AQTVVSAA
+3910 SAA
-3918 AKQDRSFADGVTIQ
+3918 TSVPTENRTGSNSPAEGVTVQ
-3932 MPQEQASAHWTNRV
+3932 MPQDAAPTNWTNRV
-3946 VVSNGKASEAHSFI
+3946 VLTGGRTSEAHDFV
-3960 TESDGTFGF
+3960 EHKDGSFGF

-3976 IYGHRPDD
+3976 DRGFRPED
-3984 VPGNTSEA
+3984 PAHNTSEA
-3992 IPVLFTDGGTRDLDG
+3992 IPVLFTDGGARDLDG
-4007 IYSVNYSPE
+4007 IYTVNYSPE

-4043 SFLYQTQNG
+4043 SFLYQTANG
-4052 AYEVTFGNGIVT
+4052 SFKVTFGNGIVT
-4064 LYPQDDAALN
+4064 LYPQDESALS
-4074 IITNKDRKAARAV
+4074 IVTAKDRKAERAV
-4087 LSSGILTAI
+4087 LASGLLTSI

-4108 VYIFNVLDGQSE
+4108 VYIFNVME
-4120 E
+4120 EQTAEG